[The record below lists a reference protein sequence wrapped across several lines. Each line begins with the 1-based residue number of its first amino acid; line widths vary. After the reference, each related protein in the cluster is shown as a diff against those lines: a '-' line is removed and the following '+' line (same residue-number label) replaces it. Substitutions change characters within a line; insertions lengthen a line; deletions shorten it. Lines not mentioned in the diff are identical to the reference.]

1 MIKIVTELIKAKDVI
16 KYEPFGG
23 IDGYFDYQTYQL
35 KSNKNVNFDVS
46 GAGLYGILYK
56 DRLIYIGKFQGKKHD
71 FSSGNIIEARWVKH
85 ISSMTFLGHNLSF
98 SKKSLENIIKFISNY
113 SDELEGQQSVLF
125 NSILRTDHDL
135 ITTDRG
141 CLSTFERFNL
151 GMEIWS
157 NLNIDLQDIL
167 SNFAFIYTKFYKDI
181 EINMARNVCSESET
195 QLVNLLQPRCN
206 VIKDHEEVDALSIEE
221 TKDLFEKTISKNFD
235 TSFIKNKKNILAYN
249 NDNHVPKFLVNL
261 ENTSMKTQEAIN
273 NIISVVEL
281 WEDVSISYTNTSSGD
296 LRIRKHLPNNHFVNA
311 ATIELQKSKE
321 RFLCKTM
328 LSEKDISGDLFKIDR
343 IGTSVLKSE
352 TFIYPDVLQNN
363 HDAFIQFLKKSIETR
378 EVGKGIVYNKPA
390 LSKNRYVVFD
400 LETTGINR
408 SKDRIVEVACLEI
421 NDGIIGKHFQTYVNP
436 ERDIPSYIS
445 ENILNLPNE
454 FFKDKKKFHEIASD
468 LIDFIND
475 ATLVAHNISFDYPF
489 LSNQLQGIGKKPL
502 ENKSICTL
510 RTARKSM
517 RGLVEKFNLDSVCDY
532 FAVDRTKRTYHGALI
547 DVELTAQV
555 FLKMIDTGYI
565 QEGE

>member
-1 MIKIVTELIKAKDVI
+1 MKIVTEIVKAKDVI
-16 KYEPFGG
+16 KYELSDG
-23 IDGYFDYQTYQL
+23 IDGYFNYQTYQL
-35 KSNKNVNFDVS
+35 RSNKNVNFDVS

-56 DRLIYIGKFQGKKHD
+56 DRLIYVGKFQGTKYD
-71 FSSGNIIEARWVKH
+71 YNAGNIIEARWVKH
-85 ISSMTFLGHNLSF
+85 ISSMTFLGHNLSL
-98 SKKSLENIIKFISNY
+98 SKKSLKKIIEFISNY
-113 SDELEGQQSVLF
+113 SDNLVGQQSVLF

-157 NLNIDLQDIL
+157 NFNINLQDIL
-167 SNFAFIYTKFYKDI
+167 SNFTFIYTKFYEGI
-181 EINMARNVCSESET
+181 EINKARHICSEAET
-195 QLVNLLQPRCN
+195 EIVNLLQPRCN
-206 VIKDHEEVDALSIEE
+206 VIKNHKGVDAILVEE

-235 TSFIKNKKNILAYN
+235 TSYVKDKNNILAYN
-249 NDNHVPKFLVNL
+249 NDDHEPKFLVNL
-261 ENTSMKTQEAIN
+261 QDTSLKAQEAIN
-273 NIISVVEL
+273 NMIYEVEL
-281 WEDVSISYTNTSSGD
+281 WEDVSIAYTDTSSGD
-296 LRIRKHLPNNHFVNA
+296 LRIRKHLPSNHFVNA
-311 ATIELQKSKE
+311 VTIEWQKNKE

-328 LSEKDISGDLFKIDR
+328 LSQSDLSGDLFKIDR
-343 IGTSVLKSE
+343 TGTSVLKSE

-363 HDAFIQFLKKSIETR
+363 HDAFIQFLKKAIETR
-378 EVGKGIVYNKPA
+378 EIGKGVVSNKPA

-400 LETTGINR
+400 LETTGVNR
-408 SKDRIVEVACLEI
+408 RKDKIVEVACLEI
-421 NDGIIGKHFQTYVNP
+421 DDGIIGKHFQTYVNP
-436 ERDIPSYIS
+436 ERDIPYFIRK
-445 ENILNLPNE
+445 NIINLPNE
-454 FFKDKKKFHEIASD
+454 FFKDKKKFHEIDTD
-468 LIDFIND
+468 LMDFIKD

-489 LSNQLQGIGKKPL
+489 LSDQLQGIGKKPL

-517 RGLVEKFNLDSVCDY
+517 RGLVEKFDLNSVCDY

-555 FLKMIDTGYI
+555 FLKMIDFGYI

>member
-1 MIKIVTELIKAKDVI
+1 
-16 KYEPFGG
+16 
-23 IDGYFDYQTYQL
+23 
-35 KSNKNVNFDVS
+35 
-46 GAGLYGILYK
+46 
-56 DRLIYIGKFQGKKHD
+56 
-71 FSSGNIIEARWVKH
+71 
-85 ISSMTFLGHNLSF
+85 
-98 SKKSLENIIKFISNY
+98 
-113 SDELEGQQSVLF
+113 
-125 NSILRTDHDL
+125 
-135 ITTDRG
+135 
-141 CLSTFERFNL
+141 
-151 GMEIWS
+151 
-157 NLNIDLQDIL
+157 
-167 SNFAFIYTKFYKDI
+167 
-181 EINMARNVCSESET
+181 
-195 QLVNLLQPRCN
+195 
-206 VIKDHEEVDALSIEE
+206 
-221 TKDLFEKTISKNFD
+221 
-235 TSFIKNKKNILAYN
+235 
-249 NDNHVPKFLVNL
+249 
-261 ENTSMKTQEAIN
+261 MKTQEAIN
-273 NIISVVEL
+273 NMISVVEL

-328 LSEKDISGDLFKIDR
+328 ISEKDISGDLFKIDR
-343 IGTSVLKSE
+343 IGTSILKSE

-468 LIDFIND
+468 LMDFIND

-565 QEGE
+565 KKENK

>member
-1 MIKIVTELIKAKDVI
+1 M
-16 KYEPFGG
+16 
-23 IDGYFDYQTYQL
+23 
-35 KSNKNVNFDVS
+35 
-46 GAGLYGILYK
+46 
-56 DRLIYIGKFQGKKHD
+56 IYIGKFQGKKYD

-125 NSILRTDHDL
+125 NSILRTDQDL

-157 NLNIDLQDIL
+157 SLNIDLQDIL
-167 SNFAFIYTKFYKDI
+167 SNFTFIYTKFYKDI
-181 EINMARNVCSESET
+181 EINMARNICSESET

-235 TSFIKNKKNILAYN
+235 TSYIKDNKNINAYD

-273 NIISVVEL
+273 NMISEVEL

-328 LSEKDISGDLFKIDR
+328 ISEKDISGDLFKIDR

-378 EVGKGIVYNKPA
+378 EVGKGIVSNKPA

-468 LIDFIND
+468 LMDFIND

-565 QEGE
+565 KKENK

>member
-1 MIKIVTELIKAKDVI
+1 MKIVTEIVKAKDVI
-16 KYEPFGG
+16 KYELTDG

-35 KSNKNVNFDVS
+35 KSNKNVNFDVT

-56 DRLIYIGKFQGKKHD
+56 DRLIYVGKFQGTKYD
-71 FSSGNIIEARWVKH
+71 FSAGNIIEARWVKH

-98 SKKSLENIIKFISNY
+98 SKKSLKNIIEFISNY
-113 SDELEGQQSVLF
+113 SDDLVGEQSVLF
-125 NSILRTDHDL
+125 NSILRTDNDL

-157 NLNIDLQDIL
+157 NLNINLQDIL
-167 SNFAFIYTKFYKDI
+167 SNFTFIYTKFFEDI
-181 EINMARNVCSESET
+181 EINKARLICSESET
-195 QLVNLLQPRCN
+195 EIVNLLQPRCN
-206 VIKDHEEVDALSIEE
+206 VIKDHKEVDGLLIEE
-221 TKDLFEKTISKNFD
+221 TKDLFEKTISKKFD
-235 TSFIKNKKNILAYN
+235 TSYVKDKKNILAYN
-249 NDNHVPKFLVNL
+249 NDDHKSKFLVNL
-261 ENTSMKTQEAIN
+261 QDTSLKAQEAIN
-273 NIISVVEL
+273 NMIYVVEL
-281 WEDVSISYTNTSSGD
+281 WEDVSIAYTDTSSGD

-311 ATIELQKSKE
+311 VTIEWQKNKK

-328 LSEKDISGDLFKIDR
+328 LSESDISGDFFKIDR
-343 IGTSVLKSE
+343 IGASVLKSE

-363 HDAFIQFLKKSIETR
+363 HDAFIQFLKKAIETR
-378 EVGKGIVYNKPA
+378 EVGKGVVSIQSTP
-390 LSKNRYVVFD
+390 SKKRYVVFD
-400 LETTGINR
+400 LETTGR
-408 SKDRIVEVACLEI
+408 GREHRIVEVACLEI

-436 ERDIPSYIS
+436 ERDIPYFIRK
-445 ENILNLPNE
+445 NIINLPNE
-454 FFKDKKKFHEIASD
+454 FFKDKKKFHEIDTD
-468 LIDFIND
+468 LMDFIKD

-489 LSNQLQGIGKKPL
+489 LSDQLQGIGKKPL

-517 RGLVEKFNLDSVCDY
+517 RGLVEKFDLDSVCDY

-555 FLKMIDTGYI
+555 FLKMINAGYL

>member
-1 MIKIVTELIKAKDVI
+1 MKIITEIVKAKDAI
-16 KYEPFGG
+16 KYELSDG
-23 IDGYFDYQTYQL
+23 IDGYFEHQTYQL

-56 DRLIYIGKFQGKKHD
+56 DKIIYVGKFQGTKYD
-71 FSSGNIIEARWVKH
+71 FSAGNIIEARWVKH

-98 SKKSLENIIKFISNY
+98 SKKSLKNIIEFISNY
-113 SDELEGQQSVLF
+113 SNNLVGQQSLLF

-141 CLSTFERFNL
+141 CRSTFERFNL

-157 NLNIDLQDIL
+157 GLDINLQDIL
-167 SNFAFIYTKFYKDI
+167 SNFTFIYTKFYEDI
-181 EINMARNVCSESET
+181 EINKARHICSEAET
-195 QLVNLLQPRCN
+195 EIVNLLQPRCN
-206 VIKDHEEVDALSIEE
+206 VIKDHKEVDALLVEE
-221 TKDLFEKTISKNFD
+221 TKYLFEKTISKNFD
-235 TSFIKNKKNILAYN
+235 TSYVKDKNNILSYN
-249 NDNHVPKFLVNL
+249 NYDHEPKFLVNL
-261 ENTSMKTQEAIN
+261 QDTSLKAQEAIN
-273 NIISVVEL
+273 NMIHEVEL
-281 WEDVSISYTNTSSGD
+281 WEDVSISYTDTSSGD
-296 LRIRKHLPNNHFVNA
+296 LRIRKHLPYNHFVNA
-311 ATIELQKSKE
+311 VTIEWQKNKE

-328 LSEKDISGDLFKIDR
+328 LSHSDISEDLFKIDR
-343 IGTSVLKSE
+343 TGTRVLKSE

-363 HDAFIQFLKKSIETR
+363 YDEFIQFLKKAIETR
-378 EVGKGIVYNKPA
+378 QVGKGVVSNKLA
-390 LSKNRYVVFD
+390 VSKNRYVVFD
-400 LETTGINR
+400 LETTGGNR
-408 SKDRIVEVACLEI
+408 REDRIVEVACLEI

-436 ERDIPSYIS
+436 ERDVPSYIC

-454 FFKDKKKFHEIASD
+454 FFRDKKKFHEIDSD
-468 LIDFIND
+468 LMDFIKD

-532 FAVDRTKRTYHGALI
+532 FAIDRTKRTYHGALI

-555 FLKMIDTGYI
+555 FLKMVDAGYF
-565 QEGE
+565 QEEDK